1 MPTRTTDRYMTSI
14 DSSSILAEIKSKGLK
29 RTEVA
34 VMLIPYYDCRS
45 DSYHRFKWWMQHNRM
60 PVDKYNELR
69 RILDGT
75 V

>member
-14 DSSSILAEIKSKGLK
+14 DSASILAEIKSKGLT

-34 VMLIPYYDCRS
+34 VMLIPHYDFRS
-45 DSYHRFKWWMQHNRM
+45 DSYHQFKWWMQNNRM
-60 PVDKYNELR
+60 PVEKYKELR
-69 RILDGT
+69 RILDGI